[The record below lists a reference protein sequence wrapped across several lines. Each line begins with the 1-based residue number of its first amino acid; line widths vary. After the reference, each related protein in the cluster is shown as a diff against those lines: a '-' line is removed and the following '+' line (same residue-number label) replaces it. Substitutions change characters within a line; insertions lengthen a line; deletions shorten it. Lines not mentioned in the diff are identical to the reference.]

1 MPFRAVATRPLI
13 IRVLRSLANLAALT
27 LVSFMASAVATQP
40 AWACTVNLDS
50 FTYADGSSLG
60 GESGGNSG
68 VGGSFTS
75 PWSTDGATP
84 TDAFTVENGQARVGN
99 TGGVDYRISR
109 GIDLSGA
116 TNMGCPPTAFDP
128 TCSSSPISSPGTTF
142 VYSQFAQ
149 VVDNHLPYEAAVE
162 FSDAFGITAAFG
174 LQNDGVDT
182 SDYFFAE
189 LGDSRVVSTYAA
201 EADAAYYL
209 YGALSFNVNG
219 GTDDVFRMWVNPLY
233 SDFLN
238 DINPTVEITM
248 DLESLSGGAARTTLG
263 NAMTLMANTQQ
274 AGTAKAFDDVQIAQ
288 DAELLSAPRLDI
300 GSGNIQLGFDE
311 WTVGATPQADFSLT
325 FDQQTYYPSLPS
337 AMATLTLEAID
348 AGENVV
354 LVENAFGVPGYM
366 DALRGDGVEAAGGI
380 RLTFAGLHPDQYLI
394 KTFHYQTYDNTEVD
408 VYVSEDGGLT
418 FSLYT
423 SFTPAGGTDAAR
435 EAMTF
440 FETFSGQ
447 DIVVEFR
454 PTVAGS
460 VVGIN
465 GLQFVPEPGT
475 ALLLGL
481 GLAGLGIRRRRELR
495 RGV

>member
-1 MPFRAVATRPLI
+1 
-13 IRVLRSLANLAALT
+13 
-27 LVSFMASAVATQP
+27 
-40 AWACTVNLDS
+40 
-50 FTYADGSSLG
+50 
-60 GESGGNSG
+60 
-68 VGGSFTS
+68 
-75 PWSTDGATP
+75 
-84 TDAFTVENGQARVGN
+84 
-99 TGGVDYRISR
+99 
-109 GIDLSGA
+109 
-116 TNMGCPPTAFDP
+116 
-128 TCSSSPISSPGTTF
+128 
-142 VYSQFAQ
+142 
-149 VVDNHLPYEAAVE
+149 
-162 FSDAFGITAAFG
+162 
-174 LQNDGVDT
+174 
-182 SDYFFAE
+182 
-189 LGDSRVVSTYAA
+189 
-201 EADAAYYL
+201 
-209 YGALSFNVNG
+209 
-219 GTDDVFRMWVNPLY
+219 
-233 SDFLN
+233 
-238 DINPTVEITM
+238 
-248 DLESLSGGAARTTLG
+248 
-263 NAMTLMANTQQ
+263 
-274 AGTAKAFDDVQIAQ
+274 
-288 DAELLSAPRLDI
+288 
-300 GSGNIQLGFDE
+300 
-311 WTVGATPQADFSLT
+311 VGATPQADFSLT

-337 AMATLTLEAID
+337 AMATPTLEAID

-354 LVENAFGVPGYM
+354 LTENAFGVPGYM

-380 RLTFAGLHPDQYLI
+380 RLTFAGLHPDEYLI

-423 SFTPAGGTDAAR
+423 TFTPAGGTDAAR